1 MTCDSPR
8 GASDPRR
15 ERPRPAFV
23 SGVSTARLLNV
34 HVALGPAPYVRVT
47 AVGTS
52 GGVPTAQYGTSCV
65 SVELFG
71 DRLLLDCG
79 EGSAQRLMRHASTN
93 VDSVLLSHCYADHTL
108 GLPGLLQA
116 LEMDERDRQ
125 LDVYAPAGRYERAV
139 DLIEGAYG
147 WPSYP
152 VEVHG
157 YGSDE
162 PAITTD
168 DYSVRPFAT
177 PYTDYSHGFVI
188 REPDRRE
195 FQVDRARELGIDPGP
210 KYGQLQA
217 GQSVETSDGE
227 TVDPEDV
234 LSEPQP
240 GRKLVYTGDTRPTQA
255 VVDAAADASLVIYSA
270 MFADEL
276 ADHARST
283 GHSTA
288 SEAGEVAAEA
298 GADRLW
304 LTHVSPRHEDEEDRL
319 VSQAASA
326 FDGDTVAVRDGDATE
341 ITRDD

>member
-1 MTCDSPR
+1 
-8 GASDPRR
+8 
-15 ERPRPAFV
+15 
-23 SGVSTARLLNV
+23 
-34 HVALGPAPYVRVT
+34 VRVT

-79 EGSAQRLMRHASTN
+79 EGATQRLMRHASTN

-108 GLPGLLQA
+108 GLPGLIQA
-116 LEMDERDRQ
+116 LEMDERDRR
-125 LDVYAPAGRYERAV
+125 LDVYAPAGRYDRV
-139 DLIEGAYG
+139 VGLIEGAYG

-157 YGSDE
+157 YAADE
-162 PAITTD
+162 PVIDTD

-177 PYTDYSHGFVI
+177 PYTDYSHGFVV
-188 REPDRRE
+188 READRRT
-195 FQVDRARELGIDPGP
+195 FQVERARERGIDPGP
-210 KYGQLQA
+210 KYGRLQA
-217 GQSVETSDGE
+217 GQSVETADGE
-227 TVDPEDV
+227 TVEPDDV
-234 LSEPQP
+234 LSAPQP
-240 GRKLVYTGDTRPTQA
+240 GRKLVYTGDTRPTEA
-255 VVDAAADASLVIYSA
+255 VVDAATDASLVIYSA

-288 SEAGEVAAEA
+288 GEAGEVASAA
-298 GADRLW
+298 GAERLW

-319 VSQAASA
+319 VSQANAT
-326 FDGDTVAVRDGDATE
+326 FDGTVVAVRDGDATE
-341 ITRDD
+341 IDRAE